1 MGIFK
6 KISALCLG
14 VFTALVLISPAVRA
28 QPALNATKKVLRYAL
43 PAAEIGFD
51 PIQVSDLYSRD
62 ITRHVFDG
70 LLTYDYLARPYKLKP
85 NVTDGLPVATNNFKT
100 WTIKIRPGIYF
111 ADDPAFK
118 GAKRELTAQ
127 DFAYSFK
134 RAYDPVW
141 KSPSLAT
148 LDNSKPLGMAELR
161 KAAQQPG
168 AKFDYDKPVEGIRA
182 LDRHTLQ
189 FNLGVSQ
196 PRFDSD
202 LLVNNGSFSAVAREV
217 VEMYRDTIM
226 EHPVGTGPYRLTEW
240 RRSSKIVLERNPN
253 FREDIYEAE
262 PAADDARAQLI
273 YSQMKGKKLPLI
285 DRVELAII
293 DEGQPRWL
301 AFLGKEHDFLERLPN
316 AFAAIAIPNNELA
329 PHLKKRGIQM
339 DRSNLLDVAYTYF
352 NMDNPTIGGYTPDK
366 VALRRAIS
374 LAYNSGMEIR
384 GPRRSQAI
392 YANGALAPG
401 MYGYDANFKSE
412 LSDYSPARA
421 NALLDMYGY
430 VDKNGDGWR
439 DMPDGSP
446 LLLLYASIPDS
457 VYREYEEVWKKSMD
471 DIHVKFVIKK
481 APFAEQ
487 YKAAR
492 AGSHMMMFLSWS
504 AASSDAEELLD
515 LLHGPKKG
523 EKNFA
528 NFDMP
533 EYNALFE
540 KMTALPNSDE
550 RYALIQQAQK
560 LAVTYMPYRFSAH
573 RIGTD
578 LMHPWML
585 GYKRHPLVRDFW
597 RYVDIDVSKLSK

>member
-1 MGIFK
+1 
-6 KISALCLG
+6 
-14 VFTALVLISPAVRA
+14 
-28 QPALNATKKVLRYAL
+28 
-43 PAAEIGFD
+43 
-51 PIQVSDLYSRD
+51 
-62 ITRHVFDG
+62 